1 MGVGNTDVEKKRLD
15 FPHLL
20 ETEIANVR
28 SLQNRMMDEQATER
42 ERQEEETESDVD
54 LCVRPMNHGP
64 TEVRDNSSDNLA
76 TPSDDHCT
84 KICGKILRIMGDEQ
98 TSKIYGRHL
107 RSMGDEIFTR
117 YAIRRSLEHLVQAVA
132 NERVDDRNNQRHRPR
147 RPSSSW

>member
-20 ETEIANVR
+20 ETERANVR
-28 SLQNRMMDEQATER
+28 SLQNRMMDEQTTES
-42 ERQEEETESDVD
+42 ERQDEETGSDVD
-54 LCVRPMNHGP
+54 FCVRPRN
-64 TEVRDNSSDNLA
+64 EVRDNSSDNLA

-98 TSKIYGRHL
+98 TSKVYGRHL

-117 YAIRRSLEHLVQAVA
+117 YAIRRSLDHLVQAVA

-147 RPSSSW
+147 RPSSS